1 MPKHRSVTVARHRS
15 ANGRVRPAP
24 PPPRHR
30 SRGQERAIPGWL
42 EMVLLLAVAL
52 VLSLAIKTWF
62 VQMFFVPS
70 ESMEPLLL
78 VDDRILVQKVSYWA
92 GDVERGDVVVFED
105 PGGWLQDAEE
115 PQGLQK
121 LLSAVGLYP
130 TGGHLVKRVIGIGGD
145 TVACC
150 DSDGRVTVNKV
161 ALDESSYLPPGVDP
175 SDQEF
180 SVRVPEGR
188 IWLMG
193 DNRSNSEDS
202 RFHRDLPGG
211 GTVAVDR
218 VVGKVWAVVW
228 PLRRLDHLTTPA
240 TFEQDFD
247 GSDPVARGSRPGVG

>member
-15 ANGRVRPAP
+15 ANGRVRTAP

-30 SRGQERAIPGWL
+30 STGPERAIPGWL
-42 EMVLLLAVAL
+42 EMVLLLVVAL

-70 ESMEPLLL
+70 ESMEELLQ
-78 VDDRILVQKVSYWA
+78 VDDRILVQKVSYWG

-105 PGGWLQDAEE
+105 PGGWLQDTQE
-115 PQGLQK
+115 PTGLRR
-121 LLSAVGLYP
+121 LLVAVGLYP
-130 TGGHLVKRVIGIGGD
+130 TGGHLVKRVIGVGGD

-150 DSDGRVTVNKV
+150 DSEGRVTVNGV

-175 SDQEF
+175 SEQEF
-180 SVRVPEGR
+180 SARVPEGR

-202 RFHRDLPGG
+202 RFHRDLPGD
-211 GTVAVDR
+211 GTVSAER

-228 PLRRLDHLTTPA
+228 PISRVDLLTTPD
-240 TFEQDFD
+240 TFDQDFSTSATGA
-247 GSDPVARGSRPGVG
+247 GSPAGP